1 MRCSVIIKVL
11 IFLVLEGQ
19 FCLCLSQISVTKI
32 VNSNLFFKK
41 YDKIK
46 INVMLFFVFLLLP
59 FFSKAINML
68 INIHEFKVINMA
80 NLLKQKFK

>member
-1 MRCSVIIKVL
+1 
-11 IFLVLEGQ
+11 
-19 FCLCLSQISVTKI
+19 
-32 VNSNLFFKK
+32 
-41 YDKIK
+41 
-46 INVMLFFVFLLLP
+46 MLFFVFLLLP